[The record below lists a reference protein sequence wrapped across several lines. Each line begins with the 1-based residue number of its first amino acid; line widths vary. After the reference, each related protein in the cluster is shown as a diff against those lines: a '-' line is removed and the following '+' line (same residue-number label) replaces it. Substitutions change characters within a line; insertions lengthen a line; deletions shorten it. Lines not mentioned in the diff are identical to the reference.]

1 MEKACVLWYHFRIAK
16 KQAIYRKVHHLAGGC
31 LSVSAWIYEV

>member
-16 KQAIYRKVHHLAGGC
+16 KQAIYRKVHNPVKTPVYNNLAF
-31 LSVSAWIYEV
+31 S